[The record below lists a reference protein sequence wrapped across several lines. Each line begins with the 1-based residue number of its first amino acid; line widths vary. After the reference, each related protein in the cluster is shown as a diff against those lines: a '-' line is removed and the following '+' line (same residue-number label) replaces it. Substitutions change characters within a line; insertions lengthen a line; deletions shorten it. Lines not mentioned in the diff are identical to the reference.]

1 MPRKVTL
8 NLCPEDRKVLEKII
22 SRGANWRQRQRA
34 QTLIELD
41 DGSSTNA
48 VAQSVGIHSRTVAI
62 TRRYWL
68 KDGVD
73 SLVDGVRC
81 GAPRKITPEQIVELV
96 AAATTQPLTAR
107 ELLARH
113 LAQGGASVHVNTL
126 SSALRAAGMVWKR
139 TRHSLKKDAVSLPSE
154 PLK

>member
-1 MPRKVTL
+1 MPRKVTF
-8 NLCPEDRKVLEKII
+8 NLCPEDREVLENII

-41 DGSSTNA
+41 DGRSTNE

-73 SLVDGVRC
+73 SLVDEVRC
-81 GAPRKITPEQIVELV
+81 GAPRKITPEQIVDLV

-107 ELLARH
+107 ELLAKH
-113 LAQGGASVHVNTL
+113 LAQGGAPVHVNTL
-126 SSALRAAGMVWKR
+126 SAALRAAGMVWKR
-139 TRHSLKKDAVSLPSE
+139 TRHSLKKDAMSLPSE